1 MLDLLEATITKEA
14 CDMCYCKI
22 KVDGNK
28 ERDVSFVKHN
38 NTTHLN
44 EHKKKDFGP
53 KERWDQELS
62 EQGKHLKNPCNL
74 LSKYIS
80 I

>member
-28 ERDVSFVKHN
+28 ECDVSFVKHN

-44 EHKKKDFGP
+44 EHKKKGFRPKRKMGP
-53 KERWDQELS
+53 GDVRARQAFKESL
-62 EQGKHLKNPCNL
+62 
-74 LSKYIS
+74 
-80 I
+80 

>member
-1 MLDLLEATITKEA
+1 MRKKQISTKDHPITKEA

-28 ERDVSFVKHN
+28 ECDVSFVKHN

-44 EHKKKDFGP
+44 EHKKKNLGP
-53 KERWDQELS
+53 KE
-62 EQGKHLKNPCNL
+62 
-74 LSKYIS
+74 
-80 I
+80 

>member
-28 ERDVSFVKHN
+28 ECDVSFVKHN

-44 EHKKKDFGP
+44 EHKKKLRPKRMMGP
-53 KERWDQELS
+53 GDVRARQAFNESL
-62 EQGKHLKNPCNL
+62 
-74 LSKYIS
+74 
-80 I
+80 